1 MSNKTEVTLNE
12 DETNCILE
20 TLKDYTK
27 IIKFL
32 SEEIDTI
39 TDKGIKDL
47 EKLINKL
54 ENKKSS

>member
-1 MSNKTEVTLNE
+1 MSNKTEVTFNE

-27 IIKFL
+27 IIKVL
-32 SEEIDTI
+32 SEIDTV

-47 EKLINKL
+47 EKLITKL

>member
-1 MSNKTEVTLNE
+1 MSNKTEITFNE

-32 SEEIDTI
+32 SEIDTV

-47 EKLINKL
+47 EKLITKL